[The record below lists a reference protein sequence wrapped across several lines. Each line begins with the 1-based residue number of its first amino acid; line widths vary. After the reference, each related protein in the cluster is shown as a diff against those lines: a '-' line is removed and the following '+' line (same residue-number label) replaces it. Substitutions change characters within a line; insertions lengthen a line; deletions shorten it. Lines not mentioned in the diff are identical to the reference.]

1 MKYLVPGEKY
11 VTFCLQ
17 HFSMSWS
24 IFSSCVGVNLQL
36 CSWPEPMSLQR
47 LVYRRTEATTKS
59 LYGNIVGSSFRQSHL
74 RHFDVHRNG
83 DRRSSIWGNR
93 SSFRNSSGER
103 PVVSLAF
110 HLYAGKK
117 DCCLSCVLA
126 RQSSVCH
133 QTDFKDL
140 VPFFQRHSRFSWRGM
155 KKRWCSQMQIHRLMS
170 TVQICCIVTVL
181 CDVAQIKRQEQCRT
195 SFLFFVVPALLAGSP
210 VAIGHYHECRL
221 GSRSRSRSEVKDE
234 KKNKKKKATG
244 KRKTGG
250 ESIKKEE
257 T

>member
-126 RQSSVCH
+126 RQMGMPLVNPSVKNTSH
-133 QTDFKDL
+133 L
-140 VPFFQRHSRFSWRGM
+140 LSWG
-155 KKRWCSQMQIHRLMS
+155 K
-170 TVQICCIVTVL
+170 
-181 CDVAQIKRQEQCRT
+181 
-195 SFLFFVVPALLAGSP
+195 PLLEAE
-210 VAIGHYHECRL
+210 VDECL
-221 GSRSRSRSEVKDE
+221 PQLLD
-234 KKNKKKKATG
+234 
-244 KRKTGG
+244 
-250 ESIKKEE
+250 
-257 T
+257 